1 MSKKGDKGK
10 PASKADLAK
19 LKKEDIKQDKE
30 MMKKAKK
37 ERKKDGK
44 KKK

>member
-1 MSKKGDKGK
+1 MKDKKAK

-19 LKKEDIKQDKE
+19 LKKEDMKQDKK
-30 MMKKAKK
+30 MLKKVV
-37 ERKKDGK
+37 K

>member
-1 MSKKGDKGK
+1 MKAKKSK

-19 LKKEDIKQDKE
+19 LKKEDMKQDKKLL
-30 MMKKAKK
+30 KKVS
-37 ERKKDGK
+37 K